1 MRPRIAKLF
10 VDAVTEFMQTM
21 AGLGCTITPIVEVD
35 RSGGQLSGVITLL
48 GDAFGQV
55 VVSFSRESA
64 ARLVARVMGND
75 PSKLEDETLCDG
87 VGEITNV
94 IAGNA
99 IGALSQLGF
108 ELRLSLPS
116 TVSADDQVHSLKFDW
131 TAHYEIQNPLGA
143 YLLSVGL
150 NLK

>member
-1 MRPRIAKLF
+1 MNIPCCSRRSKLF
-10 VDAVTEFMQTM
+10 VALALCGIALMTFPQK
-21 AGLGCTITPIVEVD
+21 A
-35 RSGGQLSGVITLL
+35 Q
-48 GDAFGQV
+48 AFG
-55 VVSFSRESA
+55 FPMCPFKKNDALCSA
-64 ARLVARVMGND
+64 VKVIGQSTEL
-75 PSKLEDETLCDG
+75 
-87 VGEITNV
+87 EITNV

-116 TVSADDQVHSLKFDW
+116 TVSADDQVRSFKFDW